1 MHDVDSFDAAPFEYA
16 ARQLGQSLK
25 RPPWRRE
32 PQFMKAHS
40 LRSFLA
46 VGTLACSSVLAQ
58 TKPTVHAVVDLGHQF
73 TFYADAAG
81 NPVLARKPVG
91 KGTLVVGARGLA
103 GSNPNAKDNI
113 NAAWWHPLLVRTAA
127 GKTSDPRSLSMAAG
141 WNN

>member
-73 TFYADAAG
+73 TFTGIPQKAKLSL
-81 NPVLARKPVG
+81 NPAVLR
-91 KGTLVVGARGLA
+91 R
-103 GSNPNAKDNI
+103 I
-113 NAAWWHPLLVRTAA
+113 
-127 GKTSDPRSLSMAAG
+127 
-141 WNN
+141 